1 VDTAHGISVVL
12 SALSLP
18 NIIRLPKMERRFLP
32 LLFLSSFISA
42 QAADLKTL
50 SIASANDYLV
60 SRNCVKDCLWSD
72 GGWVGSLI
80 GCGSPY
86 YNQCY
91 CNANLASSATSYL
104 SSCAIKYC
112 TSEPDA
118 TSAVKVYA
126 GYCSIAGYPIGEVN
140 AAIQTSTQN
149 VDGSGDA
156 VTKTS
161 LTIVTA
167 TSFSPSVSAGMS
179 AFHPTRARAVLAAI
193 LYTTLEIVEVLSC

>member
-1 VDTAHGISVVL
+1 MEL
-12 SALSLP
+12 
-18 NIIRLPKMERRFLP
+18 RL
-32 LLFLSSFISA
+32 LLLLLLSSFIHA

-60 SRNCVKDCLWSD
+60 SRNCVKDCLWSS

-118 TSAVKVYA
+118 TSAVNVYA
-126 GYCSIAGYPIGEVN
+126 GYCSIAGYPIVEANV
-140 AAIQTSTQN
+140 AIQTTTQN
-149 VDGSGDA
+149 AGGSGDA
-156 VTKTS
+156 ATKTS

-167 TSFSPSVSAGMS
+167 TSVLPSISAGMS
-179 AFHPTRARAVLAAI
+179 AFHPARAVVLAAT
-193 LYTTLEIVEVLSC
+193 LYAASHLVLEVLSL

>member
-1 VDTAHGISVVL
+1 
-12 SALSLP
+12 
-18 NIIRLPKMERRFLP
+18 MERRFLP

-60 SRNCVKDCLWSD
+60 SRSCVKDCLWSD